1 MQNLIPFSSLPTM
14 AQEIIKHTVMI
25 EGGYV
30 NDPNDSG
37 GATKFGVTEKKARQY
52 GYTGDM
58 RDLPQEFAYAI
69 AAHEFW
75 FGAKMDRV
83 AQISW
88 EVAEEMFDTGY
99 NCGPGSAWK
108 IAQRML
114 NLMNRQGA
122 DWPDIVADGVPGP
135 KTFSALEAAVKRR
148 GALHVFKCFN
158 AGQCAYYIDLAERRP
173 KDEAFFNGWI
183 SARVD
188 VTPKVV
194 K

>member
-1 MQNLIPFSSLPTM
+1 MKTLIPFNTLPEM
-14 AQEIIKHTVMI
+14 AQRIIKHTVSI

-37 GATKFGVTEKKARQY
+37 GATNHGVTEKKAREY

-58 RDLPQEFAYAI
+58 RDLPVDFAYAI

-75 FGAKMDRV
+75 FGAKMDQV
-83 AQISW
+83 AVISW

-99 NCGPGSAWK
+99 NTGPSGAWK

-122 DWPDIVADGVPGP
+122 DWPDIVADGIPGP
-135 KTFSALEAAVKRR
+135 KTFTALESAVKRR
-148 GALHVFKCFN
+148 GGLHVYKCFN
-158 AGQCAYYIDLAERRP
+158 AGQAAFYIELAERRA
-173 KDEAFFNGWI
+173 KDESFFNGWI

>member
-1 MQNLIPFSSLPTM
+1 MQNLIPFSSLPEM
-14 AQEIIKHTVMI
+14 AQRIIKHTVAV

-37 GATKFGVTEKKARQY
+37 GATKHGVTERKARQY

-58 RDLPQEFAYAI
+58 RDLPVDFAYAI

-75 FGAKMDRV
+75 YGAKMDKV
-83 AQISW
+83 AEISW

-99 NCGPGSAWK
+99 NAGPGGAWK

-122 DWPDIVADGVPGP
+122 DWADVVVDGAPGP
-135 KTFSALEAAVKRR
+135 KTFAALQAAVKRR
-148 GALHVFKCFN
+148 GPLHVFKCFN
-158 AGQCAYYIDLAERRP
+158 AGQCAFYIELAERRP
-173 KDEAFFNGWI
+173 KDQNFFNGWI
-183 SARVD
+183 SARVE
-188 VTPKVV
+188 VSPKVV

>member
-1 MQNLIPFSSLPTM
+1 MSDLIPFSSLPAT
-14 AQEIIKHTVMI
+14 AQAIIKHTVLI

-30 NDPNDSG
+30 NDPKDSG
-37 GATKFGVTEKKARQY
+37 GATKYGVTEKKARQY

-58 RDLPQEFAYAI
+58 RDLPIDFAYAI

-75 FGAKMDRV
+75 FGAKMDKV
-83 AQISW
+83 AEISW

-99 NCGPGSAWK
+99 NTGPGGAWK

-114 NLMNRQGA
+114 NVMNRGGA
-122 DWPDIVADGVPGP
+122 DWADIVVDGAPGP
-135 KTFSALEAAVKRR
+135 KTFAALETAVKRR
-148 GALHVFKCFN
+148 GALHVYKCFN
-158 AGQCAYYIDLAERRP
+158 LGQAAFYIELAERRV
-173 KDEAFFNGWI
+173 KDEDFFNGWV

-188 VTPKVV
+188 LTPKVV